1 MIHSSPHTNIN
12 QFKQLTIMKAYYIH
26 WNYPSSADD
35 ALYYAGKDDN
45 HFFHHKENAEKFAED
60 KLVEIKDK
68 VKKGE
73 ELIEKGYN
81 EGLTDEEDKQLDEL
95 YNYVYSDNPESYRI
109 YEREIVFE
117 DEE

>member
-1 MIHSSPHTNIN
+1 
-12 QFKQLTIMKAYYIH
+12 MKAYYIH
-26 WNYPSSADD
+26 WNYPPSAED

-45 HFFHHKENAEKFAED
+45 HLFHHKENAETFAEK
-60 KLVEIKDK
+60 KLVEIHDK

-81 EGLTDEEDKQLDEL
+81 EGLTDEEDAQLDEL